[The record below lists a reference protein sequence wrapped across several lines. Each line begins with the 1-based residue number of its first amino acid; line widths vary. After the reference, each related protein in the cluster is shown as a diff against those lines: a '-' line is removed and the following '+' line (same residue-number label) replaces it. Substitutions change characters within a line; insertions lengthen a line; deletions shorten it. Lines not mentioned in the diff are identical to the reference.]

1 MLHELEK
8 GGGWRQT
15 QHLAVCDEQIR
26 RRNKLSVCRAQA
38 VSSILKWREE
48 VRRQG

>member
-1 MLHELEK
+1 MSLRRVGD
-8 GGGWRQT
+8 GGEPNTLQC
-15 QHLAVCDEQIR
+15 VMNNM

-48 VRRQG
+48 VRHQG